1 MSYSN
6 TSNRRAA
13 SNGNPVSLFPFL
25 AVLLCTMGTLIV
37 VLMLIARQAQLSSE
51 VEVAVQTE
59 EKQEPAKPELIPAPA
74 MEAKPASEPAPAPK
88 TVEDLEKQEKQLAE
102 RLEETH
108 QLLDIEQWK
117 LEQMQAERTEKAKQ
131 LQDSRI
137 AMGVSQEER
146 DKLLA
151 ELNRMRQALAEQ
163 KNGDA
168 EQETPEALQKQL
180 AENEAKIQKL
190 QRELEAAENTAKQ
203 RDGSYAILP
212 HANVNGTRRYPIYI
226 ECRKDG
232 AWLMPEN
239 IQLRARDFEG
249 VLSMGNPLEA
259 ALMAKREYLRQNGV
273 FQETPGNE
281 QEPYP
286 LIVVRPDG
294 IVYLYMVRSA
304 LQSWKTEYGYELVQ
318 DDWKLAYPP
327 NDSSL
332 AQRMTQAVAQARVRQ
347 EEIAAMVPTLSELS
361 NGTSSGNV
369 APAYR
374 PTSQGPQAMNV
385 AQDSRLART
394 LRNSNREQQRLA
406 ATAGGSPE
414 AQEAAA
420 KGAFGT
426 NSGAETAALPNGQR
440 GNSGMAAQ
448 AGGGFSAE
456 GTKTGA
462 GGSQG
467 SNVAGAERST
477 AQGSMPDVSQWR
489 VASNGEAGSDGGAGS
504 SDGELGADGL
514 AASDGSDASGTS
526 VASGTPSASGTSAA
540 SAAGQGANASSFNQ
554 YSTQRSIA
562 DVEGMNWALDQ
573 YRPSMTSLKR
583 NLKME
588 CRRDAYVLPRV
599 GDVSSEVVIPLD
611 SPSAAVRKLAE
622 NIKQRTRTW
631 GEPGT
636 GMYWKPV
643 LMVHVAPGAEKQ
655 FQTLKGMLKNS
666 GLEIEEETG
675 N

>member
-1 MSYSN
+1 M
-6 TSNRRAA
+6 
-13 SNGNPVSLFPFL
+13 
-25 AVLLCTMGTLIV
+25 
-37 VLMLIARQAQLSSE
+37 
-51 VEVAVQTE
+51 
-59 EKQEPAKPELIPAPA
+59 
-74 MEAKPASEPAPAPK
+74 
-88 TVEDLEKQEKQLAE
+88 
-102 RLEETH
+102 
-108 QLLDIEQWK
+108 
-117 LEQMQAERTEKAKQ
+117 
-131 LQDSRI
+131 
-137 AMGVSQEER
+137 
-146 DKLLA
+146 
-151 ELNRMRQALAEQ
+151 
-163 KNGDA
+163 
-168 EQETPEALQKQL
+168 
-180 AENEAKIQKL
+180 
-190 QRELEAAENTAKQ
+190 
-203 RDGSYAILP
+203 
-212 HANVNGTRRYPIYI
+212 
-226 ECRKDG
+226 
-232 AWLMPEN
+232 
-239 IQLRARDFEG
+239 
-249 VLSMGNPLEA
+249 
-259 ALMAKREYLRQNGV
+259 
-273 FQETPGNE
+273 
-281 QEPYP
+281 
-286 LIVVRPDG
+286 
-294 IVYLYMVRSA
+294 
-304 LQSWKTEYGYELVQ
+304 
-318 DDWKLAYPP
+318 
-327 NDSSL
+327 
-332 AQRMTQAVAQARVRQ
+332 
-347 EEIAAMVPTLSELS
+347 
-361 NGTSSGNV
+361 

-426 NSGAETAALPNGQR
+426 NSGAEAGALQTGQG

-456 GTKTGA
+456 GTGTGT
-462 GGSQG
+462 GDSRG

-477 AQGSMPDVSQWR
+477 AQGSMPDVSQWQ
-489 VASNGEAGSDGGAGS
+489 VASDGQAGS
-504 SDGELGADGL
+504 SDGELGSDGL

-526 VASGTPSASGTSAA
+526 AVSGTAAASGASASVAARQDVNA
-540 SAAGQGANASSFNQ
+540 SAFNQ

-599 GDVSSEVVIPLD
+599 GDVSPEVVIPLD
-611 SPSAAVRKLAE
+611 SPNAAVRKLAE
-622 NIKQRTRTW
+622 SIKQRTRAW